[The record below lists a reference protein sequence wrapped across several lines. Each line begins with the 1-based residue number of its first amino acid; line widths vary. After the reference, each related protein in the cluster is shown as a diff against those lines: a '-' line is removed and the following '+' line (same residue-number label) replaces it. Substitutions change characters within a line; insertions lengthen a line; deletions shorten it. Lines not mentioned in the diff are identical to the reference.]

1 VAGPNLVAAVDVG
14 GSRMKGALVDPTGRA
29 VFTDRRP
36 TPAAAGPDAVVSALT
51 DFTADLLARGRQRG
65 ADVPAAGI
73 AVPGIVDDDRG
84 IAVYSANLGWRDLAL
99 RSVLETR
106 LDVPVAFGHDVR
118 SGGLAEARIGA
129 GQGARNQVFLPV
141 GTGIAAALLVDGRP
155 VTGDGYAG
163 ELGHVVVDPGGAAC
177 RCGGRGCLETVAS
190 ASAIARRYAER
201 TGRPAGD
208 AGMVAARVRAG
219 EADACAVWNEAVRD
233 LAGALA
239 TCVTLLAP
247 ELVVIGG
254 GLARSG
260 ELLLAP
266 LRTALEARL
275 TYQRR
280 PRLVRA
286 ALGEH
291 AGCLGAGLR
300 ALEVLP

>member
-1 VAGPNLVAAVDVG
+1 MAGQTLVAAVDVG
-14 GSRMKGALVDPTGRA
+14 GSRMKGALVDPAGHA
-29 VFTDRRP
+29 AFTERRP
-36 TPAAAGPDAVVSALT
+36 TPVAAGSDAVVSALS
-51 DFTADLLARGRQRG
+51 DFAADLLGRGRQLG

-84 IAVYSANLGWRDLAL
+84 IAVYSANLGWRALAL

-106 LDVPVAFGHDVR
+106 LDVPVAFGQDVR
-118 SGGLAEARIGA
+118 SGGLAESRIGA
-129 GQGARNQVFLPV
+129 GRGVRDLVFVPV
-141 GTGIAAALLVDGRP
+141 GTGIAAALLADGRP

-163 ELGHVVVDPGGAAC
+163 ELGHVVVDPDGAAC

-201 TGRPAGD
+201 TGRAPGD
-208 AGMVAARVRAG
+208 AAEVAARVRAG
-219 EADACAVWNEAVRD
+219 EADACAVWDEAVQA

-239 TCVTLLAP
+239 TCATLLAP

-260 ELLLAP
+260 ELLLSP
-266 LRTALEARL
+266 LRAALEARL
-275 TYQRR
+275 TFQRR

-286 ALGEH
+286 ELGED

-300 ALEVLP
+300 ALEVVP